1 MSDRKRALV
10 TGIHGFTGRYLA
22 AELERNGYEVFGL
35 GHGNAGGPGYFSV
48 DLDDAAALG
57 AVIRQVQ
64 PDVVAHLAALAFV
77 GHGNVDDFYRVN
89 LVGTRHLLEAIEG
102 SGCEPSNILISSSAN
117 VYGNAPVSVLGEE
130 TPPAPANDYAVSK
143 LAMEYMARL
152 WSDRLPITM
161 VRPFNY
167 TGVGQER
174 TFLLPKIVAH
184 FRARAD
190 SIELGN
196 IDISRD
202 FSDVRTVVNL
212 YRRLLETPC
221 AVGQLYNV
229 CSGRSYTLREVIGL
243 CEELSGHHL
252 EIQVNPALVR
262 ANEVKTLRGDD
273 TRLRSVLGSWDAI
286 GLRETLAWMI
296 EAGTLQNQS

>member
-1 MSDRKRALV
+1 MSERRRALV
-10 TGIHGFTGRYLA
+10 TGVQGFTGRYLA

-35 GHGNAGGPGYFSV
+35 GHRNADGPGYFRV
-48 DLDDAAALG
+48 DLNDAAALRS
-57 AVIRQVQ
+57 VIRQVR

-77 GHGNVDDFYRVN
+77 GYGNVDDFYRVN
-89 LVGTRHLLEAIEG
+89 LVGTRHLLEAIQG
-102 SGCEPSNILISSSAN
+102 SSCSPSSILISSSAN
-117 VYGNAPVSVLGEE
+117 VYGNTPVSVLSED

-143 LAMEYMARL
+143 LAMEYMVRL

-167 TGVGQER
+167 TGVGQEK

-190 SIELGN
+190 HIELGN

-212 YRRLLETPC
+212 YRRLLETPQ

-229 CSGRSYTLREVIGL
+229 CSGRSYALREVINL

-252 EIQVNPALVR
+252 DIQVNPAFVR

-273 TRLRSVLGSWDAI
+273 ARLRAALGSWDAI
-286 GLRETLAWMI
+286 GLRETLAWML
-296 EAGTLQNQS
+296 EAGT